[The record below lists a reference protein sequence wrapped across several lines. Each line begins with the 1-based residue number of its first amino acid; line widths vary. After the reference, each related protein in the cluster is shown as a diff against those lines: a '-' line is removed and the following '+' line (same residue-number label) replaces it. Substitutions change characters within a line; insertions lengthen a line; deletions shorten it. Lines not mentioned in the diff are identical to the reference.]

1 MHRLFIVFLGMF
13 ICLGFM
19 SLSHAADRVVV
30 CEEMYAEY

>member
-1 MHRLFIVFLGMF
+1 MHRLFVVCLGMLM
-13 ICLGFM
+13 CLGFI